1 MDLTMMYIM
10 RSALVAVKKEMDEKG
25 LSFEEFLEHYDET
38 LKVMENSCR
47 A

>member
-1 MDLTMMYIM
+1 MNLTMMYVI

-25 LSFEEFLEHYDET
+25 MSFDEFLYHYDEAIKA
-38 LKVMENSCR
+38 LENSCR

>member
-1 MDLTMMYIM
+1 MDLTMMYII

-25 LSFEEFLEHYDET
+25 LSFDEFLDYYDEAI
-38 LKVMENSCR
+38 KVLEDSCR

>member
-1 MDLTMMYIM
+1 MMYVI

-25 LSFEEFLEHYDET
+25 LTFDEFLEHYDEAIAI
-38 LKVMENSCR
+38 MENSCR